1 MMIEVDFRSHA
12 PIYVQIVDRIKHLV
26 ATEVLK
32 PGDQLPTVRQLAADL
47 RVNFNTIA
55 RAYRMLDESGVIST
69 QQGRGTYVLEP
80 LPPERA
86 QRLRAAALEE
96 LASSLVREAERMGFE
111 PDEVVGK
118 TPFEMMPADEADR
131 IKNIFQ
137 EKSILITQNGK
148 TLFNIR
154 QDYKIIND

>member
-1 MMIEVDFRSHA
+1 MLIDLDFRSHV
-12 PIYVQIVDRIKHLV
+12 PIYVQIVDRIKHLI

-96 LASSLVREAERMGFE
+96 LARSLVREAERMGFE
-111 PDEVVGK
+111 PDEV
-118 TPFEMMPADEADR
+118 TEAY
-131 IKNIFQ
+131 Q
-137 EKSILITQNGK
+137 SM
-148 TLFNIR
+148 
-154 QDYKIIND
+154 INQWREEGFLPDDD

>member
-1 MMIEVDFRSHA
+1 MMIEVDFRSHV
-12 PIYVQIVDRIKHLV
+12 PIYVQIVERIKHLI

-32 PGDQLPTVRQLAADL
+32 SGDQLPTVRQLAADL

-96 LASSLVREAERMGFE
+96 LARSLVREAERMGFE
-111 PDEVVGK
+111 PDEV
-118 TPFEMMPADEADR
+118 TEAY
-131 IKNIFQ
+131 Q
-137 EKSILITQNGK
+137 TM
-148 TLFNIR
+148 
-154 QDYKIIND
+154 INKWREEGYLPDDD